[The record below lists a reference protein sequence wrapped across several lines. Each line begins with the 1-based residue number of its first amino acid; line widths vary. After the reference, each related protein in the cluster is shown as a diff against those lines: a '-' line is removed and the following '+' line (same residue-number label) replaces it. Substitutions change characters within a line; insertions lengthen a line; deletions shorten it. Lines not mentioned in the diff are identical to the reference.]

1 MKLILENWR
10 EYMRDEDVLLESKQN
25 IINLKYPPVL
35 ASLFVE
41 RFGKNA
47 FIMAKWMKE
56 HSRLPQYID
65 AETKI
70 RPWWSFAL
78 DRSAPGDRSP
88 VDFIELYEAL
98 REGPEEYD
106 RVAKILE
113 LGLTYDE
120 IDDIDS
126 HAEAILQQVKEG
138 FFNNIFFRAYTITRD
153 VMEDQLKNLHPYK
166 KMGFREANKKYEE
179 KTIFVDQEP
188 IKKYNNGFRW
198 VDVGYKCNLVG
209 DLMKNC
215 GSAGAMSPDPDKTIV
230 ALFDKGGKPHV
241 VVTYSPNEHRI
252 SGDEGQASTKVKDE
266 YHEYVL
272 DLADIL
278 DAEFDSTKTKS
289 KLLGIKYRLKGVTD
303 DIERV
308 PSDDPHGEAYFR
320 VVMDGDVY
328 YGTDSMLY
336 PLETIGD
343 ALGTLNDYKE
353 KGEAISGP
361 LKLKALDSLEVGDQ
375 LASALHYRNAQ
386 FLKATKMKEKGI
398 STYKIALSKQAAE

>member
-56 HSRLPQYID
+56 QSRLPQYID

-78 DRSAPGDRSP
+78 DRSAPGDRSL
-88 VDFIELYEAL
+88 VDWIELYEAL
-98 REGPEEYD
+98 KKGPEEYD
-106 RVAKILE
+106 SVAKILE

-120 IDDIDS
+120 IDDRGT
-126 HAEAILQQVKEG
+126 HAKAILQQVKDA
-138 FFNNIFFRAYTITRD
+138 FFDNTFFRSYTITRD
-153 VMEDQLKNLHPYK
+153 VMEGQLENLHPYK
-166 KMGFREANKKYEE
+166 KMDFTEANKKYEE

-215 GSAGAMSPDPDKTIV
+215 GSAGAMSQDSDRTV
-230 ALFDKGGKPHV
+230 LTLFDKGGKPHV
-241 VVTYSPNEHRI
+241 VVTYSPNEQRI
-252 SGDEGQASTKVKDE
+252 SGDEGQASSKVKDE

-289 KLLGIKYRLKGVTD
+289 KLLGIKYRLRGVTD

-308 PSDDPHGEAYFR
+308 PSSDPYDEAYFR
-320 VVMDGDVY
+320 VAMDGDVY

-336 PLETIGD
+336 PLEAIEA
-343 ALGTLNDYKE
+343 ALDTLNGYKE
-353 KGEAISGP
+353 KGEPIAGP
-361 LKLKALDSLEVGDQ
+361 LKVKDLDSLEVGDR
-375 LASALHYRNAQ
+375 LASALHYNNAR